1 MTLCRG
7 ESLQHL
13 LDLCA
18 YEPNEGGDNRCA
30 GRADCGSA
38 AGRVAAAAA
47 RPVVETIIIRLS
59 NFAFNPE
66 QLRLRVGVPVRLH
79 LENAASGGHN
89 FSSPALFAASILQ
102 DGPPP
107 RNGKIEVAGSSSLDI
122 ILTPRAPGT
131 YKFECTHFLHSLF
144 GMTGTIVVTGP

>member
-1 MTLCRG
+1 MNRMKAVTIAVLAAPIVVPPTAWPQP
-7 ESLQHL
+7 LQ
-13 LDLCA
+13 DQ
-18 YEPNEGGDNRCA
+18 
-30 GRADCGSA
+30 S
-38 AGRVAAAAA
+38 
-47 RPVVETIIIRLS
+47 VETVTIRLS

-122 ILTPRAPGT
+122 VLTPRAPGT

>member
-1 MTLCRG
+1 MKAVTIAVLAAPIVVPPTAWPQP
-7 ESLQHL
+7 LQ
-13 LDLCA
+13 DQ
-18 YEPNEGGDNRCA
+18 
-30 GRADCGSA
+30 S
-38 AGRVAAAAA
+38 
-47 RPVVETIIIRLS
+47 VETVTIRLS

-122 ILTPRAPGT
+122 VLTPRAPGT

>member
-1 MTLCRG
+1 MKAVTIAVLAAPIVVPPPAWPQP
-7 ESLQHL
+7 LQ
-13 LDLCA
+13 DQ
-18 YEPNEGGDNRCA
+18 
-30 GRADCGSA
+30 S
-38 AGRVAAAAA
+38 
-47 RPVVETIIIRLS
+47 VETVTIRLS

>member
-1 MTLCRG
+1 MKAVTIAVLAAPIVVVPPAAWPQP
-7 ESLQHL
+7 LQ
-13 LDLCA
+13 DQ
-18 YEPNEGGDNRCA
+18 
-30 GRADCGSA
+30 S
-38 AGRVAAAAA
+38 
-47 RPVVETIIIRLS
+47 VETIIIRLS

>member
-1 MTLCRG
+1 MNRMKAVTIAVLAAPIVVPPTAWPQP
-7 ESLQHL
+7 LQ
-13 LDLCA
+13 DQ
-18 YEPNEGGDNRCA
+18 
-30 GRADCGSA
+30 S
-38 AGRVAAAAA
+38 
-47 RPVVETIIIRLS
+47 VETVTIRLS

>member
-1 MTLCRG
+1 MKAVTIAVLAAPIVVPPTAWPQP
-7 ESLQHL
+7 LQ
-13 LDLCA
+13 DQ
-18 YEPNEGGDNRCA
+18 
-30 GRADCGSA
+30 S
-38 AGRVAAAAA
+38 
-47 RPVVETIIIRLS
+47 VETVTIRLS